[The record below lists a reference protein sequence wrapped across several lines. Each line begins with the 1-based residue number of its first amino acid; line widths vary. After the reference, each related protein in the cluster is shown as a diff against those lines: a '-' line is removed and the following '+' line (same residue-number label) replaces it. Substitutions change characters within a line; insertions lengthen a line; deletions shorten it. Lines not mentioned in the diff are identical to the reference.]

1 LDPIYQSLL
10 EAEEEKLRLSKLLL
24 ELRIEGSQQA
34 EKAENEKYEL
44 VTKLMNAE
52 DEILQ
57 LEMRE
62 GNREKVRCV
71 YSVWCM
77 GV

>member
-1 LDPIYQSLL
+1 LDPIHQSLL

-34 EKAENEKYEL
+34 ERAENEKYEL

-62 GNREKVRCV
+62 GNREKV
-71 YSVWCM
+71 
-77 GV
+77 